1 MEKRISDKKSRN
13 FIFRRYGYIRPIID
27 REKKDQEPCYYKDK
41 YGEFEGFK
49 YYMETV
55 STSVVEFIMYS
66 LPDFHD
72 MDSDEEEN
80 MVDSLLGAFDDM
92 FFNEIEEYYFNFDCG
107 EYFQNLST
115 IYESVSHQVLRRLR
129 RIQEVRDTIEFQME
143 IQDPCDFEDSEEFA
157 DFCIGEG
164 LSFFY
169 GDENYE
175 REDDVFAD
183 ENDNEDSGREEIEQ
197 MMYEEYFDK
206 LVKFW
211 DEIVKY
217 GNC

>member
-1 MEKRISDKKSRN
+1 
-13 FIFRRYGYIRPIID
+13 
-27 REKKDQEPCYYKDK
+27 
-41 YGEFEGFK
+41 
-49 YYMETV
+49 
-55 STSVVEFIMYS
+55 
-66 LPDFHD
+66 
-72 MDSDEEEN
+72 
-80 MVDSLLGAFDDM
+80 
-92 FFNEIEEYYFNFDCG
+92 
-107 EYFQNLST
+107 LST

-175 REDDVFAD
+175 REDDIFAD